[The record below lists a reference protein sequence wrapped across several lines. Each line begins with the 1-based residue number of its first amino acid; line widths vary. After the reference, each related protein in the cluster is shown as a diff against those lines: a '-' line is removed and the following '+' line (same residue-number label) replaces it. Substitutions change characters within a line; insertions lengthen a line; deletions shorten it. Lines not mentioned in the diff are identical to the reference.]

1 MEGVANKKRQ
11 EEQKHKINEIRDINS
26 KQKDELAAKLAKYEQ
41 EIARVLRESDQRAER
56 IIAL

>member
-26 KQKDELAAKLAKYEQ
+26 KQKDELAAKLTKYEQ
-41 EIARVLRESDQRAER
+41 EIARVLRESDQRADR

>member
-41 EIARVLRESDQRAER
+41 EIARVLRESDQRADR